1 MRYAPVV
8 VAVGVLSWA
17 ALFPIG
23 TLPANIVVLFF
34 IALNIGALWGT
45 WRLVLRHHRPFQ

>member
-1 MRYAPVV
+1 MHYAPVI

-23 TLPANIVVLFF
+23 ALPANIVVLFF
-34 IALNIGALWGT
+34 IALNIGASWGT
-45 WRLVLRHHRPFQ
+45 WRFVLRHHRALQ